1 MATAKAEKQRI
12 WTSHITEQKVEIIVK
27 EIKNSDS
34 MLKSFHQV
42 SMMLHFITGS
52 NLIGIQINPS
62 FNICAN
68 SVSIVQQHNHCCDRI
83 TISENSSTHINIIK
97 ALPIINST
105 KLFNSQ
111 PLSAKNIVIKA
122 KFSLF
127 FHFLTRYLITLHF
140 RQTDDITFNP
150 KMNWAPI
157 ESCYTSIPS
166 PANKTNLSKPFT
178 DLFSN
183 GLIYKSKHFY
193 N

>member
-1 MATAKAEKQRI
+1 M
-12 WTSHITEQKVEIIVK
+12 
-27 EIKNSDS
+27 KNSDS
-34 MLKSFHQV
+34 MLKSFHKCNQV
-42 SMMLHFITGS
+42 SMMLHFISGS
-52 NLIGIQINPS
+52 NLIGIQINSS

-97 ALPIINST
+97 TLPIINST

-127 FHFLTRYLITLHF
+127 FNFLTGYLITLHF

-150 KMNWAPI
+150 KMN
-157 ESCYTSIPS
+157 
-166 PANKTNLSKPFT
+166 
-178 DLFSN
+178 
-183 GLIYKSKHFY
+183 
-193 N
+193 